1 MQSRLKQLCVYF
13 PAVFIIALFFS
24 ACENDL
30 NKVKAIVAA
39 DATKPIQRTTG
50 VDMILSDSA
59 VVKARL
65 TSPLLIDYAIKKD
78 PYRVMPNGVKVVLYN
93 ASLTSDGNIIADTGY
108 YYETKQLVVFKKN
121 VVATRN
127 DGTVYRSEELV
138 WDMSKKQAYSKQKV
152 VMTKPNGDVMTGS
165 SFVSDDQLR
174 HPVFQNSTAVIHVNG
189 NLAQ

>member
-50 VDMILSDSA
+50 VDMILSDSF

-65 TSPLLIDYAIKKD
+65 TSPLLIDYATKEN
-78 PYRVMPNGVKVVLYN
+78 PYRVMPAGVKVILYN
-93 ASLTSDGNIIADTGY
+93 HTLLPDATIIADTGY
-108 YYETKQLVVFKKN
+108 YYETKQLVKFKKN
-121 VVATRN
+121 VVATRK
-127 DGTVYRSEELV
+127 DGTVYRSEELI
-138 WDMSKKQAYSKQKV
+138 WDIGKKQAYSNQKV
-152 VMTKPNGDVMTGS
+152 VMTKANGDIMTGS
-165 SFVSDDQLR
+165 SFVTDDKLI
-174 HPVFQNSTAVIHVNG
+174 HPVFQNSTAVIHVDG
-189 NLAQ
+189 DLTQ

>member
-50 VDMILSDSA
+50 VDMILSDSF

-65 TSPLLIDYAIKKD
+65 TSPLLIDYATKKD
-78 PYRVMPNGVKVVLYN
+78 PYRVMPKSVKVVLYN

-108 YYETKQLVVFKKN
+108 YY
-121 VVATRN
+121 
-127 DGTVYRSEELV
+127 
-138 WDMSKKQAYSKQKV
+138 
-152 VMTKPNGDVMTGS
+152 
-165 SFVSDDQLR
+165 
-174 HPVFQNSTAVIHVNG
+174 
-189 NLAQ
+189 